1 MYIKLY
7 IIRDKMK
14 RSQQKAMFA
23 GMSKEQV
30 KSKVISMK
38 QSGEIYNHPKLV
50 NDNIFMVDYSTY
62 EPAQQQLA
70 EELAYEKVGNYQ
82 DYRLKEKEI
91 GFDGV
96 NKLIEKKVA
105 RLSSIYYQQMD
116 KNPVEF
122 LIKNKVGK
130 NVKDLVDNNY
140 LKLDVDDITH
150 DIINN

>member
-1 MYIKLY
+1 
-7 IIRDKMK
+7 MK